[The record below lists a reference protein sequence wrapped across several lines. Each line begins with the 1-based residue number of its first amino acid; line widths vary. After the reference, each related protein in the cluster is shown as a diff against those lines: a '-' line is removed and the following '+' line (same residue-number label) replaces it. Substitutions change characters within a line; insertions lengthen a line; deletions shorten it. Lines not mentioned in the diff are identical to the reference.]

1 MLFGCCVRV
10 KSEMKA
16 MKKGRPPRKEKGH
29 VVWLTT
35 STLRLWNERRKAFG
49 LKKQRIRRCSSSQG
63 DVKTTS
69 SEENSYGLRRKR
81 VSSPSISPIPRKSW
95 ISLCTCQFL
104 FWHSNR
110 SEYLYI
116 YESRTSINLCMF
128 ITIGKKPLFVSTP
141 KDTVCT
147 RSQLPEQL
155 KPASRQSAVFA
166 TFSASSVIA
175 LTVLKTNK
183 RTKVSSPISIRNT
196 GPTHSLRR
204 QELIIHRN
212 SPLCLKAPAKFPR
225 HRHCSYEL

>member
-1 MLFGCCVRV
+1 MLLGCSVRV

-35 STLRLWNERRKAFG
+35 STLRLRNKWRKAFG
-49 LKKQRIRRCSSSQG
+49 LKKQTKQRIRRRSSSQG

-81 VSSPSISPIPRKSW
+81 VSSPSISPIPCKSW

-104 FWHSNR
+104 FWHCNR
-110 SEYLYI
+110 SEYLYF

-147 RSQLPEQL
+147 RSQLPGQL
-155 KPASRQSAVFA
+155 KPASRQTHQRCLPLFLLKLILHSQVQKQTNGRQNFLDIFQFEIVDQNILSAD
-166 TFSASSVIA
+166 
-175 LTVLKTNK
+175 KN
-183 RTKVSSPISIRNT
+183 
-196 GPTHSLRR
+196 
-204 QELIIHRN
+204 
-212 SPLCLKAPAKFPR
+212 
-225 HRHCSYEL
+225 

>member
-1 MLFGCCVRV
+1 
-10 KSEMKA
+10 MKA

-35 STLRLWNERRKAFG
+35 STLRLWNEWRKAFE
-49 LKKQRIRRCSSSQG
+49 LKKQTKQRIRRSSTSQG

-81 VSSPSISPIPRKSW
+81 VSSPSISPIPCKSW

-104 FWHSNR
+104 FRHCNR

-155 KPASRQSAVFA
+155 KPEYRQTHPRCLFA
-166 TFSASSVIA
+166 TFSATIVLA
-175 LTVLKTNK
+175 LAGLKTNQ
-183 RTKVSSPISIRNT
+183 RTTKLSRPISIRNS
-196 GPTHSLRR
+196 GPKHSLRR

-225 HRHCSYEL
+225 HRRLSYEL